1 MSTFLYWVPTPKP
14 IIQREA
20 ITQYGLDYALPY
32 AAISR
37 PAFNGPGGQGAGAVV
52 VDSVASA
59 LLPSHGYHPDRQ
71 EWRQLEQSEVWVG
84 WFPEAMPSPDGLAR
98 TAMTPLKRPVTLSD
112 GRQWLA
118 PVAQR
123 IVENESVPTGLCSLP
138 QSVARKDGEWVL
150 GEVRQQYRELWRVAR
165 ETFDRMQDGNGSI
178 AIQLD
183 SAVIAL
189 AANYRIGPTEAG
201 ILGLFESDGAVAWE
215 VLKVLIDYAGLD
227 ELLSGKSRAAG

>member
-1 MSTFLYWVPTPKP
+1 
-14 IIQREA
+14 
-20 ITQYGLDYALPY
+20 
-32 AAISR
+32 
-37 PAFNGPGGQGAGAVV
+37 
-52 VDSVASA
+52 
-59 LLPSHGYHPDRQ
+59 
-71 EWRQLEQSEVWVG
+71 
-84 WFPEAMPSPDGLAR
+84 
-98 TAMTPLKRPVTLSD
+98 MTPLKRPVTLSD